1 VSANNGRIEHDIF
14 HIGISGEVFK
24 HLLPYADFTPATES
38 FVHAIPLA
46 IFSREQAPLRP
57 TPQYPKHGF
66 DKTPS
71 FSSRPD
77 LDLGAISQELLDF
90 CPLYIV

>member
-1 VSANNGRIEHDIF
+1 MSANNGCVEHDIF
-14 HIGISGEVFK
+14 HIGIIGEVFK
-24 HLLPYADFTPATES
+24 HLLPYAGFTPSTEP

-57 TPQYPKHGF
+57 TPQYPKHSF
-66 DKTPS
+66 DKPPP
-71 FSSRPD
+71 FSRRPD

-90 CPLYIV
+90 CPVSIV